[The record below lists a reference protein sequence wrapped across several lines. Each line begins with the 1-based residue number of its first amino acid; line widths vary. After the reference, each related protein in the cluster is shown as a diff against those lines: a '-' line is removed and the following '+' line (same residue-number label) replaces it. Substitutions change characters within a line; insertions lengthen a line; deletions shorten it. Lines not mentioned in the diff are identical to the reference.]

1 MDEVCGS
8 GKQSLM
14 VGMGCI
20 LRDSRQN
27 LSLQNLTLLHIYTSS
42 ILDPLLNH
50 PFWHQM
56 CEKCMDGYALTGQW
70 VVEDGSPTCTWSPKF
85 TKTCAKK

>member
-1 MDEVCGS
+1 
-8 GKQSLM
+8 
-14 VGMGCI
+14 MGCI
-20 LRDSRQN
+20 LWDSRQN
-27 LSLQNLTLLHIYTSS
+27 PSLYFSTFRSKNLTLLHIYTLS

-50 PFWHQM
+50 SFWYQM